1 MNPVLRS
8 PDDHNPPDEPKPGC
22 LVSVRVPAEFTGT
35 SMALLAERGGIVKE
49 MNIEI
54 PTVVIQALIPE
65 AQYAEF
71 ASAIEKW
78 TQGRGKVDR
87 QPKVE

>member
-1 MNPVLRS
+1 
-8 PDDHNPPDEPKPGC
+8 
-22 LVSVRVPAEFTGT
+22 
-35 SMALLAERGGIVKE
+35 MALLAERGGIVKE

-71 ASAIEKW
+71 ASAIEEW